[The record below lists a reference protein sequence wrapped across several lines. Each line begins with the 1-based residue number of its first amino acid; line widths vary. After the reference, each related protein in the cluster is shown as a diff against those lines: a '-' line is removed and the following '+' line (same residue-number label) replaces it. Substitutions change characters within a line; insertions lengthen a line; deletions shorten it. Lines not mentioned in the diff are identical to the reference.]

1 MLINESKTKAY
12 LLAHSPKGKTQV
24 SKQCIERAAR
34 DFEFKVLEPIL
45 NHHDNKI
52 SKGKTLI

>member
-24 SKQCIERAAR
+24 SKALLEKLERA
-34 DFEFKVLEPIL
+34 FKHECDKAM

-52 SKGKTLI
+52 SKGKTLV